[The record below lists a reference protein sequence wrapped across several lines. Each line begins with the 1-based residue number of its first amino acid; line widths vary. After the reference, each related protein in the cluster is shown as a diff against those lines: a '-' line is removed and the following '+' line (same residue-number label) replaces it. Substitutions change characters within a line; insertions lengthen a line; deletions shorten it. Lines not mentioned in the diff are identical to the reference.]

1 MADLEKK
8 EEKSRQWKP
17 YSCSELSA
25 FCLQVSL
32 LLEAAVPL
40 DEGFS
45 IMAEDAADEK
55 ERQMLLYMSEGAELG
70 DPCFKIFKDTGVFPD
85 YVIRMA
91 KLGQETGTLDQMMK
105 SLSDYYEK
113 EDRLIKTLKNAV
125 RYPAMMILMLLVVLF
140 VLFVKV
146 MPIFS
151 KVYEQLGAEMSSV
164 AQSAIRLGGYI
175 QWCCTGPVSRYSCSY
190 GRGCCCF

>member
-1 MADLEKK
+1 M
-8 EEKSRQWKP
+8 
-17 YSCSELSA
+17 
-25 FCLQVSL
+25 
-32 LLEAAVPL
+32 
-40 DEGFS
+40 
-45 IMAEDAADEK
+45 
-55 ERQMLLYMSEGAELG
+55 
-70 DPCFKIFKDTGVFPD
+70 
-85 YVIRMA
+85 IRMA

-151 KVYEQLGAEMSSV
+151 KVYEQLGAEMSPV
-164 AQSAIRLGGYI
+164 AQSAIRLGGTFSGAALVLSAVI
-175 QWCCTGPVSRYSCSY
+175 AVVMAGVAAASKWGSASGSLIRSPQRSKTAVRLPMRLQKGVLHLSY
-190 GRGCCCF
+190 PLL

>member
-8 EEKSRQWKP
+8 EEKADSGSHIP
-17 YSCSELSA
+17 AVNCPLSA
-25 FCLQVSL
+25 CRSL

-55 ERQMLLYMSEGAELG
+55 RAADALYMSEGAELG

-113 EDRLIKTLKNAV
+113 EDRLIKTLK
-125 RYPAMMILMLLVVLF
+125 M
-140 VLFVKV
+140 
-146 MPIFS
+146 
-151 KVYEQLGAEMSSV
+151 Q
-164 AQSAIRLGGYI
+164 
-175 QWCCTGPVSRYSCSY
+175 
-190 GRGCCCF
+190 